1 MSSIIAVI
9 QNAFQ
14 VIFDILFKKI
24 GYLLKKV
31 LRALLKP
38 VMSKKREQIEEKIS
52 RGKLFGDI
60 SEDSALTVI
69 KVASITNVLGVEARN
84 PYVQFYIQ
92 IPTTYRDELKKHK
105 FYEND
110 NNSSGDSFLFSKLVS
125 FITNNY
131 RMSDADAQAL
141 INAQAEKIAAVF
153 LQDLKSGKQKSNN
166 KMFGVD
172 TVGGEDTLILNLF
185 ITDYFTYKCLNGIY
199 SYLMRTYP
207 DNKALRV
214 ASLSDIAKVSPL
226 LCNFAIGGFL
236 SLDYTGKECYFI
248 GKRSATVACPNMWQ
262 TSFDETFDL
271 RDRPQIQGA
280 HPNLSTCVERGV
292 KEELGFS
299 LSEHNFTIETSLLSV
314 IQTLDRLELELFIL
328 GHCKLKSIKEFKEI
342 ILQMYSAPDF
352 ENENEI
358 IQLVPLDEVQPF
370 YNKLETN
377 GEKHTEESSLLWNT
391 FMKIRSEQSIIHRL
405 SRLLAV

>member
-24 GYLLKKV
+24 GFLLKKV
-31 LRALLKP
+31 LYALLKP

-52 RGKLFGDI
+52 RKKLPDNI

-69 KVASITNVLGVEARN
+69 KVASITNALGVEARN
-84 PYVQFYIQ
+84 PFVHFYIR
-92 IPTTYRDELKKHK
+92 IPMAYRDELKKHK

-110 NNSSGDSFLFSKLVS
+110 NSSGDSCLYSKLVS
-125 FITNNY
+125 IIMNNY
-131 RMSDADAQAL
+131 RISDADAQVL

-153 LQDLKSGKQKSNN
+153 LQDLKLGKQKSNN

-207 DNKALRV
+207 DNRALRV

-226 LCNFAIGGFL
+226 LCNFGIGGFL
-236 SLDYTGKECYFI
+236 SLDYSGKECYFI

-299 LSEHNFTIETSLLSV
+299 LSEHNFKIETSLFSV

-328 GHCKLKSIKEFKEI
+328 GHCKLKSINEFKEI

-358 IQLVPLDEVQPF
+358 IQLVPQDEVQSF
-370 YNKLETN
+370 FNKLEKN
-377 GEKHTEESSLLWNT
+377 GEKHTEESSLLWKF
-391 FMKIRSEQSIIHRL
+391 FMDIRSDQSFIHRL
-405 SRLLAV
+405 IRHIEI